1 MYRDTRADVISTA
14 DNVEIDVKKPVACTT
29 FNNTN
34 LFQTIMCNVF
44 IELNNN
50 NANARC
56 CRDRSKLHT
65 HSIQ

>member
-1 MYRDTRADVISTA
+1 MWKI
-14 DNVEIDVKKPVACTT
+14 NLKKPVACTT
-29 FNNTN
+29 FNNNSNN
-34 LFQTIMCNVF
+34 LFQTIMYNVF

-56 CRDRSKLHT
+56 CRDRSQL